1 MRKII
6 LKYVDSISKLSIIRN
21 IDTMKVSL
29 TILTI
34 AVFTGCSMPNKK
46 VEPTQHLLYIDDP
59 IARKSIVIFTEE
71 DYC

>member
-1 MRKII
+1 
-6 LKYVDSISKLSIIRN
+6 
-21 IDTMKVSL
+21 MKVAL

-46 VEPTQHLLYIDDP
+46 VEPTEHLLYIDHP
-59 IARKSIVIFTEE
+59 IARKPVVVFTEK

>member
-1 MRKII
+1 MKI
-6 LKYVDSISKLSIIRN
+6 V
-21 IDTMKVSL
+21 L

-59 IARKSIVIFTEE
+59 IARKSIVISTEE